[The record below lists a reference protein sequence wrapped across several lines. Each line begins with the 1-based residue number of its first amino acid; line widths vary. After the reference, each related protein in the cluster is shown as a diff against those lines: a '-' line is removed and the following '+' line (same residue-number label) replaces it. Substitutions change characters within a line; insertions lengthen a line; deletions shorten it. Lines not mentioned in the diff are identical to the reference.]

1 MGSRVI
7 QQRVDGEDLKDKIKM
22 LLSFFTLSRIYYYGN
37 YTQIR
42 AIEDEVMFTQ
52 VQIVG
57 EAVNTGLLEAKVQ
70 GEYYLEED
78 FNITVATEE
87 LKRIVNQ
94 IPDDVN
100 ELLLASNSLTI
111 ASQDKEIV
119 IPVVDSDIPRNLM
132 ENHEYVRTAPTTML
146 DIKNLNK
153 SIAQVNQ
160 ATKGVIVSYD
170 NHAIYLENDSV
181 IVNKGV
187 RVTRHYPAMP
197 LGLTEGLYLPLYMV
211 PVLKHLEDE
220 NVQMGRVTTPHGE
233 ELVMVKGDSFAIH
246 FQEWFSKE
254 QFPLDSIKQLTAL
267 QALVETPE
275 YISTLGDLSTAD
287 KVLELDL
294 ANGEISTRD
303 KKIVADVPS
312 LVTPKV
318 HISTEVMPKKA
329 ELRKYKSIE
338 VGPSMVRFQGP
349 DIVTIVAT
357 MEES

>member
-1 MGSRVI
+1 MI
-7 QQRVDGEDLKDKIKM
+7 THRVDGKELKDKIKM
-22 LLSFFTLSRIYYYGN
+22 LLSFYTPSKIYYYGN
-37 YTQIR
+37 YARVR
-42 AIEDEVMFTQ
+42 AFENVIEFTQ

-57 EAVNTGLLEAKVQ
+57 EAINTGLLEVQVQ
-70 GEYYLEED
+70 GEQYLEEEV
-78 FNITVATEE
+78 IVMVHTEE
-87 LKRIVNQ
+87 LKKIVNQ
-94 IPDDVN
+94 IVEDTCDVVVADN
-100 ELLLASNSLTI
+100 YIAIESWEKSITI
-111 ASQDKEIV
+111 PVADSDVPKNLIDNHNYVKEATKYPINIKEI
-119 IPVVDSDIPRNLM
+119 
-132 ENHEYVRTAPTTML
+132 
-146 DIKNLNK
+146 NK
-153 SIAQVNQ
+153 AIAVVNQ

-338 VGPSMVRFQGP
+338 VGPSTVRFQGP